1 MNPRKKADE
10 LYAAAMVVHSMTGS
24 EYSQSNMCKECRKKG
39 LDKFYDES
47 GNEILACD
55 YCVSKPM
62 ESYIGR
68 DGT

>member
-10 LYAAAMVVHSMTGS
+10 LYAVAMAVHSMSGG
-24 EYSQSNMCKECRKKG
+24 EYTQANMCKECRKKG

-47 GNEILACD
+47 GNEIYACD
-55 YCVSKPM
+55 YCVSKPA
-62 ESYIGR
+62 SDYIGS